1 VSDDSIWLKFIISE
15 IAEAAPWEDKS
26 APHAAAHIRN
36 LILNLKTEAN
46 MYRKLYENEKQ
57 RAEKAEAAEDL
68 LASLETVLYTDMLRE
83 EEVLPTIYDLMK
95 EHGYKGPTS
104 LENS

>member
-1 VSDDSIWLKFIISE
+1 MNEINELVTQAIDLERRLVVAIIE
-15 IAEAAPWEDKS
+15 Q
-26 APHAAAHIRN
+26 
-36 LILNLKTEAN
+36 
-46 MYRKLYENEKQ
+46 YRLENEALQK
-57 RAEKAEAAEDL
+57 RAEAAEDL

>member
-1 VSDDSIWLKFIISE
+1 MNEISDLEIQAIELERRLVEAIIE
-15 IAEAAPWEDKS
+15 QYQ
-26 APHAAAHIRN
+26 
-36 LILNLKTEAN
+36 L
-46 MYRKLYENEKQ
+46 ENEALYK
-57 RAEKAEAAEDL
+57 RAEAAEAL

-95 EHGYKGPTS
+95 EHGYKGPRS

>member
-1 VSDDSIWLKFIISE
+1 MNELSDLEIQAIELERRLVEAIIE
-15 IAEAAPWEDKS
+15 QYQ
-26 APHAAAHIRN
+26 
-36 LILNLKTEAN
+36 L
-46 MYRKLYENEKQ
+46 ENEALYK
-57 RAEKAEAAEDL
+57 RAEAAEAL

-95 EHGYKGPTS
+95 EHGYKGPGS

>member
-1 VSDDSIWLKFIISE
+1 MNEINELEIQAIDLERRLVVAIIE
-15 IAEAAPWEDKS
+15 Q
-26 APHAAAHIRN
+26 
-36 LILNLKTEAN
+36 
-46 MYRKLYENEKQ
+46 YRLENEALQK
-57 RAEKAEAAEDL
+57 RAEAAEDL

>member
-1 VSDDSIWLKFIISE
+1 MNEINELETQAIDLERRLVVAIIE
-15 IAEAAPWEDKS
+15 Q
-26 APHAAAHIRN
+26 
-36 LILNLKTEAN
+36 
-46 MYRKLYENEKQ
+46 YRLENEALQK
-57 RAEKAEAAEDL
+57 RAEAAEDL